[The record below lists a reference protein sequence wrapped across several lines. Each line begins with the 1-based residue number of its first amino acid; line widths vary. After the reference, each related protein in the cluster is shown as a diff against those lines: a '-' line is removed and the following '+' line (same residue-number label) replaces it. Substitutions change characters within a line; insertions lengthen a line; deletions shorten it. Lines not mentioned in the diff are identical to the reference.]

1 MRWTLHSWRVA
12 IAIFVAGFA
21 LLLRAT
27 PAQAED
33 DFQWAYRFGNSQDSE
48 VAAASVNNEGDIFV
62 AGIFRGNVDFDP
74 GPGVRLLIGGAAEA
88 GFIAKYSPAGNLIW
102 ARSLTGS
109 DNIHIS
115 DIVVDDTDHIG
126 VVGSFRGEADLDPGP
141 ARFLTTSKGLD
152 DIFLLHLLPDG
163 SFDWAWTGGHLLT
176 DGGVAIAAGPDSDL
190 YIAGE
195 FEIALSIETDSA
207 SAGLRNEGED
217 DVFVARFDSTGGLV
231 WARAFGGK
239 DDDGPTDIALDAAG
253 NVYVVGAFEDKMDS
267 DPSEATHNLHS
278 YGNSDIFVVIFSANG
293 DWLWS
298 THMGSVAQ
306 ERNARVLID
315 TDGSF
320 YVAGEFDG
328 RADFNEDD
336 QGGTITNVGRVDV
349 FLARYG
355 PRRDFPWVI
364 GIGGSRTDSLAGIA
378 QDAFGSVYVLG
389 TYESLV
395 DFDPGPGQALLTGS
409 GRDDIFLASY
419 TRQGALRRVHGMV
432 NPLDDL
438 PGDIAVD
445 PNDNVIFA
453 GAFRGTLDLGF
464 DLAVSTGEPE
474 HVLNVFLA
482 RYARDTWTPLPLR
495 AYFPWVTRDDGASR

>member
-1 MRWTLHSWRVA
+1 MTLTLHSWRVA
-12 IAIFVAGFA
+12 IAIVVAGFA

-33 DFQWAYRFGNSQDSE
+33 DFQWVYSYGNNQDSS
-48 VAAASVNNEGDIFV
+48 VAAVTVTKEGDILV
-62 AGIFRGNVDFDP
+62 AGTFRGNVDFDP
-74 GPGVRLLIGGAAEA
+74 GSGVRLLIGGAAEA
-88 GFIAKYSPAGNLIW
+88 GFIVKYDPAGNLIW
-102 ARSLTGS
+102 ARALTGS
-109 DNIHIS
+109 DNIRIS
-115 DIVVDDTDHIG
+115 DIVVDDTNHIG
-126 VVGSFRGEADLDPGP
+126 VVGSFRGEADLNPGP
-141 ARFLTTSKGLD
+141 DHFLVTSKGLD
-152 DIFLLHLLPDG
+152 DIFLLRLLPDG
-163 SFDWAWTGGHLLT
+163 GFDWAWAGGHLLT
-176 DGGVAIAAGPDSDL
+176 DGGIAIAAGSDSDL

-195 FEIALSIETDSA
+195 FEIALSIETESA

-253 NVYVVGAFEDKMDS
+253 NVYIVGAFEAKMDT

-306 ERNARVLID
+306 ERNARILID
-315 TDGSF
+315 ADGSF

-328 RADFNEDD
+328 RADFNGDD
-336 QGGTITNVGRVDV
+336 KGGTITNVGRLDV

-355 PRRDFPWVI
+355 PRRDYQWVI
-364 GIGGSRTDSLAGIA
+364 GIGGSRTDSLAGID

-395 DFDPGPGQALLTGS
+395 DFDPGPGQVLLNGT

-419 TRQGALRRVHGMV
+419 TRQGALRRVRGMV
-432 NPLDDL
+432 NPQKDF
-438 PGDIAVD
+438 PADIAID

-453 GAFRGTLDLGF
+453 GAYRETLDLGF
-464 DLAVSTGEPE
+464 GLTVSTGQSEF
-474 HVLNVFLA
+474 VLNVFLA
-482 RYARDTWTPLPLR
+482 RYNRNTWTPLPLR
-495 AYFPWVTRDDGASR
+495 AYFPWVARDGEASR